1 MHRTRNDRNHNLGSG
16 KDILRS
22 LFFLGYIQDEVI
34 MQLNWNAGSVLGN
47 RGYEIVS
54 EKHVQ
59 LIPISP
65 LLTIFIEK
73 RRFV

>member
-1 MHRTRNDRNHNLGSG
+1 MGSG